1 MSVKTTGECAVLPQ
15 PTQKISSIRRAAR
28 WCIRYGLRGR
38 LGLSSTRAKR
48 FHNAR
53 LNWREFWHGQTLLHS
68 LPLHLQ
74 VGTNLTCNLRCIF
87 CRRQVPA
94 EQERLANLLSTDR
107 QMSWELVERI
117 AQLIPYAEMVNLT
130 PYGEPLL
137 FSQLAELLERYRL
150 NQCDNLALTT
160 NAQLLDDE
168 RSKMLVRSGVHTL
181 FLSIDTCDPEIYAGM
196 RVGGTLEQAEAGIE
210 RVNQWKDRFQSRVP
224 RLILAS
230 TFMARNIPQL
240 PAMVEFAARHR
251 IEEISVQLMEVENP
265 ALESEA
271 LEHHVSLT
279 RQMLNEAEEL
289 AKASGVRLIIHLAMQ
304 NLLATTAAKS
314 ISGSSTRLTRAES
327 LIGRKPLIEL
337 CRYPWMFLYIDT
349 NGDVRPC
356 CYASVCFGNL
366 LQQDFQ
372 TIWNGPAARQMR
384 QNFLDNV
391 IPEAC
396 RNKHCRVDL

>member
-1 MSVKTTGECAVLPQ
+1 M
-15 PTQKISSIRRAAR
+15 RWAAR
-28 WCIRYGLRGR
+28 WFIRFGLRSR
-38 LGLSSTRAKR
+38 LALSSMRTKR
-48 FHNAR
+48 FRNSS

-68 LPLHLQ
+68 WPLHLQ

-94 EQERLANLLSTDR
+94 EQERLANLPLADR

-137 FSQLAELLERYRL
+137 FSYLSELLERYRL
-150 NQCDNLALTT
+150 YQCNNLALTT

-168 RSKMLVRSGVHTL
+168 RSKMLVRSGVHIL
-181 FLSIDTCDPEIYAGM
+181 FLSIDTCDQQVYAGM
-196 RVGGTLEQAEAGIE
+196 RAGGTLEQAEAGIE
-210 RVNQWKDRFQSRVP
+210 RVNLWKERLQSRVP

-240 PAMVEFAARHR
+240 PTMVEFAARHN
-251 IEEISVQLMEVENP
+251 IEELSVQLMEMENP

-271 LEHHVSLT
+271 LEHHVPLT
-279 RQMLNEAEEL
+279 RQMLSEAEQR
-289 AKASGVRLIIHLAMQ
+289 AKGCDVRLTVHLAMQ
-304 NLLATTAAKS
+304 NLLAATAAKP
-314 ISGSSTRLTRAES
+314 SSDSSVRLARAES

-356 CYASVCFGNL
+356 CYASICFGNL
-366 LQQDFQ
+366 LRQDFQ
-372 TIWNGPAARQMR
+372 AIWNGPAARQMR
-384 QNFLDNV
+384 QDFLNNV